1 MKMNFRYLIPRLQDS
16 GTFIT
21 NPSTQRQE
29 TPPHLKRKKDQG
41 KKPVEDNE
49 SDIAAGTTESD
60 QDAES
65 DDGLDSIKAPVQKEK
80 TPKKAMGRIGGPK
93 AVPLGRSRK
102 ESVADETDSDDEP
115 NVPKPRQRTPV
126 TREEPELDDGTE
138 SDSQPERIPTPS
150 PSKTKKEP
158 PIKTAKKKGVLG
170 KIGGKKPEPK
180 KVPSPEPADT
190 NDLGQPTSDDDDLQ
204 PHHARSKP
212 QTTPKKGK
220 KLGLIGGGKKKPQ
233 AAAVATTPEYEE
245 TDDDLSAGP
254 SKSRP
259 RQKAQSTS
267 PSPPPPVSKSPSPIP
282 HRAPKAEPEPELSA
296 EQKANKKR
304 EDLKRQL
311 DAKSK
316 APTKKKRKF

>member
-1 MKMNFRYLIPRLQDS
+1 MNFRYLLPRSQDS
-16 GTFIT
+16 DTFIT
-21 NPSTQRQE
+21 NPYIQRQE

-41 KKPVEDNE
+41 KKPVKDNE

-65 DDGLDSIKAPVQKEK
+65 DDGLDRIKVPVQKK
-80 TPKKAMGRIGGPK
+80 KAPKKAMGRIGGPK

-102 ESVADETDSDDEP
+102 EPVADETDSDDEP
-115 NVPKPRQRTPV
+115 NVPNPRQRTPV

-138 SDSQPERIPTPS
+138 SDSQPERISTPS
-150 PSKTKKEP
+150 PFKTKKEP
-158 PIKTAKKKGVLG
+158 PTETAKKKGVLG
-170 KIGGKKPEPK
+170 KIGGRKPEPK
-180 KVPSPEPADT
+180 KIPSPEPADT
-190 NDLGQPTSDDDDLQ
+190 NDLGRPTSDDDDLQ
-204 PHHARSKP
+204 PRHARSKP

-233 AAAVATTPEYEE
+233 AAAAAAATTPEHDE

-259 RQKAQSTS
+259 RQKVPSTS

-316 APTKKKRKF
+316 APTKKKRRF